1 MQRSNTLAGNG
12 KTKKGTSKTTAATKD
27 WNSGFKRRNSTTV
40 SSLKIKK
47 NPPVQVVVNEHKSLS
62 NSLDEDDA
70 EVFGD
75 GNAGFSGAGRSGSGG
90 SPTENYIFFGLFKKD
105 TPDISYKKRWKKGN

>member
-1 MQRSNTLAGNG
+1 MQRSNTGAGNG
-12 KTKKGTSKTTAATKD
+12 KSKKGSSSKTTAATKD

-62 NSLDEDDA
+62 NSLDEDDS

-75 GNAGFSGAGRSGSGG
+75 GNNAGFSGAGRSGSGG
-90 SPTENYIFFGLFKKD
+90 LENRELHLFW
-105 TPDISYKKRWKKGN
+105 PF

>member
-1 MQRSNTLAGNG
+1 MQRSNTGAGNG
-12 KTKKGTSKTTAATKD
+12 KSKKGSSSKTTAATKD

-62 NSLDEDDA
+62 NSLDEDDS

-75 GNAGFSGAGRSGSGG
+75 GNNAGFSGAGRSGSGG
-90 SPTENYIFFGLFKKD
+90 LENRELHLFWDFLKKIQTIFKNKL
-105 TPDISYKKRWKKGN
+105 